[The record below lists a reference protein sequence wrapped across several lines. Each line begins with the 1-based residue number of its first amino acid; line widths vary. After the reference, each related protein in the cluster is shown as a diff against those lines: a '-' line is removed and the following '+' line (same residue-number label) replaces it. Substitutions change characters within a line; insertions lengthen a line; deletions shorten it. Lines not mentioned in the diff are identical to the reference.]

1 MEEQRYI
8 LCSFLTLALHGIGEH
23 IDNPAV
29 VPTGKYPSSQDLG
42 RRVS

>member
-1 MEEQRYI
+1 ME
-8 LCSFLTLALHGIGEH
+8 LSEH
-23 IDNPAV
+23 IDNPTV